1 MKKALWLVPICG
13 LLLLGCDV
21 KQGPPNV
28 DLGDGPNVLKVPVS
42 EPAELEAATATEVA
56 RINYDYRLRVLESY
70 YANVGYGDKL
80 TWARRELE
88 NLRGAQRFSWKGLPE
103 VTPPEGESLVNADER
118 LLVEYAVGAR
128 GEYLQAVENLLS
140 LYEAQNKALRARFI
154 RNLQARFDPVRT
166 YMYFLEAE
174 IPGPDLRPVQVI
186 PRADEMF
193 AQAHKLFREGK
204 GVLHTFLSTDYQKE
218 REAIELFRGLIRRYP
233 NSTKIALSAYYI
245 ADIYKEYFN
254 EDVRAV
260 HWYER
265 AWQWN
270 PALPQPARFQAATI
284 YDIRLHNPEKAVD
297 LYEKAI
303 QYEQFNDSNVA
314 YAARRIQE
322 LTASR

>member
-1 MKKALWLVPICG
+1 MKKALCLGLICG
-13 LLLLGCDV
+13 LLLPGCDV

-42 EPAELEAATATEVA
+42 EPAELEAATALEAA
-56 RINYDYRLRVLESY
+56 RVNYDYRLRVLEGY
-70 YANVGYGDKL
+70 YAGVGYGDKL
-80 TWARRELE
+80 TWARREME
-88 NLRGAQRFSWKGLPE
+88 NLRGVQAFTFKGLPE

-118 LLVEYAVGAR
+118 LLVEYAVRAR
-128 GEYLQAVENLLS
+128 REYLQAVENLLS

-166 YMYFLEAE
+166 YMYFLDAE
-174 IPGPDLRPVQVI
+174 IPGPGLRPVEII
-186 PRADEMF
+186 PQADEMF

-204 GVLHTFLSTDYQKE
+204 GVLRTFASTDYQKE
-218 REAIELFRGLIRRYP
+218 REAIELFRSLIRRHP

-254 EDVRAV
+254 EDVRSV

-265 AWQWN
+265 AWQWDS
-270 PALPQPARFQAATI
+270 ALPEPARFQAATV
-284 YDIRLHNPEKAVD
+284 YDIRLHNPEKAVQ
-297 LYEKAI
+297 LYEQAI
-303 QYEQFNDSNVA
+303 QYEQFNKTNVI

-322 LTASR
+322 LTGSR